1 MRTFNYKK
9 ILFLS
14 IAFIILSSN
23 AYSYSYSVSTTTDS
37 EGFYAYYGLGALSR
51 LNYIF
56 IQFYIYH
63 FMSMIAIVIGLLKFI
78 STGKAGPLCWTV
90 IWIYFCLFMFAR
102 AGSDIVTVEAT
113 DFMVSAGINK
123 DYIPESILKHASEK
137 NGFTSSIIEPPEYFM
152 IINDGLTSFCDL
164 LIDNFDAT
172 YRLYPLAQLYRM
184 FNMSTD
190 DLIEYPELKAYFDD
204 FNKSCVSPVLV
215 MIQDSVAQNNTNYKD
230 ILKKTNDGQD
240 ISPFS
245 LKEYYDGTIFEKQPF
260 NCKQRLSSMVGDVK
274 AMIKTSDGYDIALL
288 TKMRAYTNA
297 MALVTPV
304 TEDFFIENTIK
315 GFYSYKQ
322 NDTNMKM
329 NPRISTDSS
338 KLATGP
344 KKEDATALDD
354 LDFFVTTFIIDGVTA
369 LTKLFSGAV
378 LLPTTMYIIDILPH
392 AQFIALAFAYSIFPF
407 FVAWSLLPGSET
419 IIIEYFKNIFWLKSW
434 SIVVV
439 FGQKVLDVYETMGAG
454 GSENMSGSFS
464 IPLAI
469 MMTMCTAPAMSY
481 ILIKLASGGG
491 GMALGTSLK
500 SAASSG
506 AGSVLSS
513 VGANLGGG
521 GGGGDKDKDKG
532 GGAGG
537 GAGGGTPSPSGG
549 GTPSPSGGGTPAP
562 SSWQNAEVISPL
574 GLGSGSSGGWNGT
587 TIDMQPKG
595 YLS

>member
-14 IAFIILSSN
+14 IAFIILASN
-23 AYSYSYSVSTTTDS
+23 AYSYSYSVSTTTDA

-63 FMSMIAIVIGLLKFI
+63 FMSMIAIVMGLLKFI
-78 STGKAGPLCWTV
+78 STGKAGPLCWTI

-123 DYIPESILKHASEK
+123 DYIPESILKHAAEK

-152 IINDGLTSFCDL
+152 IINDGLTSFCD
-164 LIDNFDAT
+164 IIVDNFDAT

-204 FNKSCVSPVLV
+204 FNKSCISPVLV
-215 MIQDSVAQNNTNYKD
+215 MIQDSVAQNNTSYKD
-230 ILKKTNDGQD
+230 ILKATNDGQD

-245 LKEYYDGTIFEKQPF
+245 LKIYYEGTIFEKQPY
-260 NCKQRLSSMVGDVK
+260 NCKQRLSSMVADVK
-274 AMIKTSDGYDIALL
+274 AMIKTSEGFDIALL

-315 GFYSYKQ
+315 DFYSYKQ
-322 NDTNMKM
+322 SDTNVKM
-329 NPRISTDSS
+329 NPRIMTDSS

-344 KKEDATALDD
+344 KAEDASFWDS
-354 LDFFVTTFIIDGVTA
+354 LDFTASSFVFDMVTA
-369 LTKLFSGAV
+369 ITKGFSFMV
-378 LLPTTMYIIDILPH
+378 MLPTTMFIIDVLPH

-439 FGQKVLDVYETMGAG
+439 FGQKVMDVYNQLSGTEYYDFSMNE
-454 GSENMSGSFS
+454 SMST
-464 IPLAI
+464 PLAI

-491 GMALGTSLK
+491 GLALGTSLK

-506 AGSVLSS
+506 ANSTLSTVS
-513 VGANLGGG
+513 STIEGGG
-521 GGGGDKDKDKG
+521 GGGGGGKKDDKDKDKDKDKG

-537 GAGGGTPSPSGG
+537 G
-549 GTPSPSGGGTPAP
+549 GTPAP
-562 SSWQNAEVISPL
+562 GSWQNPIVDDPVR
-574 GLGSGSSGGWNGT
+574 SGGGGGPGGVGGGGWNGS